1 MHRCSFVFPDG
12 SRCNHEVDGFH
23 QHGHRYDPMI
33 SSFPVVDTE
42 KLKEVHDHEASH
54 GMPFTPEECRE
65 ACWRPGEG
73 WGEKKVLYVLEES
86 STNESG
92 YAGVQSL
99 AVSNASGGATKKRYR
114 LGDGSGTFLFPEEAA
129 LCRAA
134 GGRHVLRKILRQP
147 WCDRE
152 HCCKKY

>member
-23 QHGHRYDPMI
+23 QHGHHFDPMI

-54 GMPFTPEECRE
+54 GVPFTPEECRE

-86 STNESG
+86 SSNESG
-92 YAGVQSL
+92 YAGV
-99 AVSNASGGATKKRYR
+99 AVRPVSMASGSAIKKRYHVS
-114 LGDGSGTFLFPEEAA
+114 DVAGTFLFPEEAA

-134 GGRHVLRKILRQP
+134 GGRHVLCKVLRQP

-152 HCCKKY
+152 QCCKKW